1 MLCYALCA
9 CYWKLWLLP
18 YDKVEE
24 DYVSDPEAPLDA
36 EEDEEEEE
44 EEVKEMSFCKILSG
58 PVHLLTLQSQS
69 SFLLWVANNAAHT
82 SA

>member
-1 MLCYALCA
+1 
-9 CYWKLWLLP
+9 LLP

-44 EEVKEMSFCKILSG
+44 VKEMSFCKILSG
-58 PVHLLTLQSQS
+58 PRASV
-69 SFLLWVANNAAHT
+69 N
-82 SA
+82 SAIPKFFSPLGGE